1 VKLLL
6 DQNISRK
13 LIVSLQSEFPAT
25 SHVVMLGL
33 ARATDRE
40 IWDYAAE
47 HDFVIVSKDSDFRQ
61 LSFLYG
67 PPPKSIWLNIGNSS
81 TSIILELLNSNQN
94 EIARFSE
101 SAEES
106 FLMLAVETP
115 KE

>member
-13 LIVSLQSEFPAT
+13 LVASLQSEFPAT
-25 SHVVMLGL
+25 SHVVVLGL
-33 ARATDRE
+33 ARSTDRE

-61 LSFLYG
+61 LAFLYG

-81 TSIILELLNSNQN
+81 TSIILELLSTNQN

-101 SAEES
+101 STEES
-106 FLMLAVETP
+106 FMMLAGETL
-115 KE
+115 EQ